1 MGGLGIFALIVLI
14 TLMATMLGVVVWLAM
29 LPGKVAAQ
37 REHPQ
42 AEAIRIAGWIGIITG
57 IVWIVALIWAYT
69 VDENKGGAA

>member
-1 MGGLGIFALIVLI
+1 MGGLGIFALIVLL

-42 AEAIRIAGWIGIITG
+42 AEAIRKPR
-57 IVWIVALIWAYT
+57 L
-69 VDENKGGAA
+69 AASPDGSESSPELSGS